1 MGKLHPDRNGPT
13 PPLIKD
19 VTMFLIIILI
29 AFALRFILEGLIP
42 EATYEFISIM
52 KRQTYLLKSTIE
64 HFKKKT
70 SKMKRLKSDRNT
82 LSRYVLFK
90 PYGTILKV
98 EKK

>member
-1 MGKLHPDRNGPT
+1 MEFLANFSIIFNTGVVFLMGKLHPDRNGPT

-52 KRQTYLLKSTIE
+52 KR
-64 HFKKKT
+64 
-70 SKMKRLKSDRNT
+70 
-82 LSRYVLFK
+82 
-90 PYGTILKV
+90 
-98 EKK
+98 